1 MSFDRIVLLIMALFS
16 CLGGLDRMLGNRLGL
31 GKSFEKGLLT
41 VGELALSMI
50 GIMVLAPVIANLLAP
65 LILPV
70 YSFLGLDPAVFAGSI
85 LACDMGGAQL
95 ADQLAQNAATAGFG
109 GILVS
114 SMLGVTVS
122 FTIPVAM
129 GSLSDADRTDAS
141 KGILCG
147 VITIPVGVVAGGL
160 IAGFS
165 PRYVLLNA
173 IPIALTSSLI
183 ALGLWRAERHL
194 IRGFQIFGRF
204 LMAIA
209 TVGLVAAG
217 VEWTT
222 DIVLIPGLASI
233 SEAFAVVGEIAIVL
247 TGAFPLMRLITK
259 LLEKPLAR
267 VGKLFGIN
275 ATAVSGL
282 ISTLAN
288 SIATFGSIGE
298 MDSKGKVINMAF
310 AVSGAFV
317 LGDHLAFTAGYA
329 SEMLP
334 SMLAS
339 KLIAG
344 VCAVGVAC
352 FVCRNP
358 KRKREGGEEEHV

>member
-1 MSFDRIVLLIMALFS
+1 MSFDRVILFIMALFS
-16 CLGGLDRMLGNRLGL
+16 CLGGLDRIFGNRLGL

-50 GIMVLAPVIANLLAP
+50 GIMVLAPVIAKLLSP
-65 LILPV
+65 VILPV
-70 YSFLGLDPAVFAGSI
+70 YSFFGLDPAVFAGSI

-95 ADQLAQNAATAGFG
+95 AGQLTADPDMARFG

-129 GSLSDADRTDAS
+129 GSLSAADRADAS

-147 VITIPVGVVAGGL
+147 VITIPLGAVAGGL

-165 PRYVLLNA
+165 PRDVLVNS
-173 IPIALTSSLI
+173 IPIAVMSLLI
-183 ALGLWRAERHL
+183 ALGLWKAEKYL
-194 IRGFQIFGRF
+194 ILGFQIFGKF
-204 LMAIA
+204 LMAVA

-217 VEWTT
+217 FEWTT
-222 DIVLIPGLASI
+222 DIVLIPGLGSIEAS
-233 SEAFAVVGEIAIVL
+233 FAVVGEIAIVL

-259 LLEKPLAR
+259 LLQKPLSR
-267 VGKLFGIN
+267 IGRLCGIN
-275 ATAVSGL
+275 AASVSGL

-288 SIATFGSIGE
+288 SIATFGTLGE
-298 MDSKGKVINMAF
+298 MDPKGKIVNMAF
-310 AVSGAFV
+310 AVSAAFV
-317 LGDHLAFTAGYA
+317 FGDHLAFTAGYA

-344 VCAVGVAC
+344 ICAVGVA
-352 FVCRNP
+352 FFICRKKKDP
-358 KRKREGGEEEHV
+358 QEKGQEQDV